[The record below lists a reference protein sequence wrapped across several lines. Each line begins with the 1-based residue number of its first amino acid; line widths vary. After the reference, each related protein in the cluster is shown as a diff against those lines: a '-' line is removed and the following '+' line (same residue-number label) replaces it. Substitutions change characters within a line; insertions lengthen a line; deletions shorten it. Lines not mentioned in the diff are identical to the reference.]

1 MVGIRYAFNLH
12 NDERHSERNSLVFSK
27 ILLLHPAGTSSEMKK
42 GINELEA
49 YVDS

>member
-1 MVGIRYAFNLH
+1 MVRIRYAFNLH
-12 NDERHSERNSLVFSK
+12 NDERHSERNRFVLAK
-27 ILLLHPAGTSSEMKK
+27 ILLLLSAASKMKK